1 MRLADL
7 AKYGHAPAVPAARAA
22 AAAARDNWHLDGE
35 IVALSAD
42 SFYRDLTYPT
52 DHRHGLHRLRTIRTV
67 AARHFAILCNDP
79 EVEYANLARS
89 VFLDTETTG
98 LGMGAGTYIFLV
110 GAGFL
115 DGDVYRVRQF
125 FLGHPGDESLY
136 LDALADFLA
145 RFSVIV
151 TFNGKA
157 FDWPLLEGRFLRHR
171 RPVPLEDPPH
181 LDLLHPA
188 RRLWKRRVHS
198 CALVSLE
205 TSLLGVERTAEDVEG
220 WEIPAMYFTYLQRR
234 DPAPLEAVFYHNAQ
248 DILSLTTLAVRM
260 DRVLADPFGGLL
272 RHALDFYS
280 LARVYERAGDNEA
293 AVLCYEE
300 GLHYGLDPEYRHD
313 ALVRVSTLHKRRRYW
328 DGALVAWE
336 RLVDDGGMSA
346 YYALIE
352 MAKFYEHVERDY
364 ARALDLVRD
373 ALIMR
378 ELSSAVGD
386 PSGDLEARLARLT
399 RRVTLNRR

>member
-1 MRLADL
+1 VKLADL
-7 AKYGHAPAVPAARAA
+7 AKYGHGPKPTVAETADASSAWR
-22 AAAARDNWHLDGE
+22 LDGD
-35 IVALSAD
+35 IVPLTGD
-42 SFYRDLTYPT
+42 SFYRDLTYPAE
-52 DHRHGLHRLRTIRTV
+52 HRHGMHRLRAIRGV
-67 AARHFAILCNDP
+67 SPARFALLCKDA
-79 EVEYANLARS
+79 ELEYADLGQV

-115 DGDVYRVRQF
+115 EGDAYRVRQF
-125 FLGHPGDESLY
+125 FLGHPGDERNF
-136 LDALADFLA
+136 LDALSAFLA
-145 RFSVIV
+145 GFGVLV

-171 RPVPLEDPPH
+171 RPVPLSDPPH

-188 RRLWKRRVHS
+188 RRLWKRRVQS

-205 TSLLGVERTAEDVEG
+205 STLLGVQRTEEDVEG
-220 WEIPAMYFTYLQRR
+220 WEIPGLYFTYLRRR
-234 DPAPLEAVFYHNAQ
+234 DPAELERVFYHNVQ

-260 DRVLADPFGGLL
+260 DRVLADPFGGLT
-272 RHALDFYS
+272 RDALDFYS
-280 LARVYERAGDNEA
+280 LARVFERAGDPQS

-300 GLHYGLDPEYRHD
+300 ALHQGLDPEYRHD
-313 ALVRVSTLHKRRRYW
+313 ALVRVSTLHKRRRWW
-328 DGALVAWE
+328 DGALAAWE
-336 RLVDDGGMSA
+336 RLLDDGGASA

-373 ALIMR
+373 ALIMG
-378 ELSSAVGD
+378 ELPSALGD
-386 PSGDLEARLARLT
+386 APGDLEHRLARLT